1 MVVMSPTEHD
11 GHDPDAAPTTGAT
24 AVEGTGAHRH
34 GRRYWV
40 PAAAVA
46 AAVVVIGGSVLVL
59 GTRAAPTS
67 VTAAAANT
75 APTSSQANPVTAAPG
90 TVAGALSGKVMLQR
104 FVDLVPR
111 PGTLTHFVDLTHG
124 GAPGPAQ
131 VVFNDGHGAA
141 EIIVGMQTATT
152 GRPALCPSG
161 DVAGTTDHPAPA
173 SNAPALPPRGLP
185 CTTLPGGT
193 QLRVIQGPE
202 YPNGHTP
209 NATRWSVDV
218 LRPDT
223 IEVSIHEWNAPTEKG
238 SAPSRA
244 VPPLTIAELTTIAT
258 DPGWT
263 STVSPDVAARAA
275 ALHVP
280 NN

>member
-1 MVVMSPTEHD
+1 MSPTEHD

-34 GRRYWV
+34 GRRYWG

-59 GTRAAPTS
+59 GTRAAPTP
-67 VTAAAANT
+67 VTAAAGNT
-75 APTSSQANPVTAAPG
+75 APTSSQANPITAAPT

-111 PGTLTHFVDLTHG
+111 PGTLTHFVDLSHG

-152 GRPALCPSG
+152 GRPAGPLSQRRRGRHHRSPRAS
-161 DVAGTTDHPAPA
+161 VERARAPTAGIAVHHIARRHPAARHPRPRVPQRAHPKRHEMVSRCPA
-173 SNAPALPPRGLP
+173 PGHHRGL
-185 CTTLPGGT
+185 
-193 QLRVIQGPE
+193 
-202 YPNGHTP
+202 
-209 NATRWSVDV
+209 
-218 LRPDT
+218 
-223 IEVSIHEWNAPTEKG
+223 
-238 SAPSRA
+238 
-244 VPPLTIAELTTIAT
+244 
-258 DPGWT
+258 DP
-263 STVSPDVAARAA
+263 
-275 ALHVP
+275 
-280 NN
+280 

>member
-1 MVVMSPTEHD
+1 MSPTEHD
-11 GHDPDAAPTTGAT
+11 GHAPDAAPTTGAT

-46 AAVVVIGGSVLVL
+46 AAVVVIGSSVLVL
-59 GTRAAPTS
+59 DTRTAPTP

-75 APTSSQANPVTAAPG
+75 APTSSQANPVTAAPT

-111 PGTLTHFVDLTHG
+111 PGTLTHFVDLSHG

-152 GRPALCPSG
+152 GRLALCPAATWQAPPITPRQRRTRPRSHRGDCRAPHCPAAPSCASSKAPSTPTGTPQTPRDGQSMSCARTPSRSRSMSG
-161 DVAGTTDHPAPA
+161 M
-173 SNAPALPPRGLP
+173 PPRKRG
-185 CTTLPGGT
+185 
-193 QLRVIQGPE
+193 R
-202 YPNGHTP
+202 
-209 NATRWSVDV
+209 
-218 LRPDT
+218 
-223 IEVSIHEWNAPTEKG
+223 
-238 SAPSRA
+238 
-244 VPPLTIAELTTIAT
+244 
-258 DPGWT
+258 
-263 STVSPDVAARAA
+263 
-275 ALHVP
+275 
-280 NN
+280 